1 MKVRLMVMWR
11 LGKSGE
17 PLYYE
22 VFTEHTREIDTGTK
36 DDAGSPIMETVTYY
50 TGEMRPCYTN
60 DNAWKEL
67 ADKSLDQF
75 FVKSSGSSYTSKKAI
90 DVTDGT
96 YTTYQKYDGFMQ
108 TINQDHQWIKDLDVK
123 YIGNQYLTPQREA
136 AGTYTW
142 KVSGF
147 ITDSNPN
154 DGIFAAASNI
164 TTLNIGNK
172 LVGVGNYAF
181 YGCNGLQSVSFGNG
195 VTVLEI
201 GHLLTAAVWKITI

>member
-1 MKVRLMVMWR
+1 
-11 LGKSGE
+11 
-17 PLYYE
+17 
-22 VFTEHTREIDTGTK
+22 
-36 DDAGSPIMETVTYY
+36 
-50 TGEMRPCYTN
+50 
-60 DNAWKEL
+60 
-67 ADKSLDQF
+67 
-75 FVKSSGSSYTSKKAI
+75 
-90 DVTDGT
+90 
-96 YTTYQKYDGFMQ
+96 MQ

-154 DGIFAAASNI
+154 DGIFAGASNI

-195 VTVLEI
+195 VTVFGNWAFANCGSLENYNIDRDCNLAQI
-201 GHLLTAAVWKITI
+201 GDHAFYNCTSLKNVNIPKSVQFIGDYAFANCRYLYMKAEFDEE